1 MNKIMMILPRYVYD
15 RAKESSPALQEAW
28 DKCNNMREKRMLI
41 NAVVP
46 KKATWGW
53 RIDVSNADAV
63 VERVVTV
70 SKKKT
75 NKAENHGV
83 TLTELEVSF
92 LFV

>member
-46 KKATWGW
+46 KKSDMGL
-53 RIDVSNADAV
+53 AD
-63 VERVVTV
+63 
-70 SKKKT
+70 
-75 NKAENHGV
+75 
-83 TLTELEVSF
+83 
-92 LFV
+92 